1 MFEENIGLAYYI
13 AYSYFKYSN
22 SLTFQDYEDLKQEA
36 IIELWK
42 ASLDYKDIGYKFQT
56 YANKRIRRRLY
67 HVLNKIPINISR
79 TEKEAYTVDFDK
91 NIMLEEIS
99 KALDKINIDNIK
111 TVRSDLGKYA
121 TILKLEG
128 ATDTEIARLLNSNS
142 SNVKRSIETTINRL
156 KIILRIKES

>member
-1 MFEENIGLAYYI
+1 MFEENVGLAKYI
-13 AYSYFKYSN
+13 AYSYYKLNDNFTYE
-22 SLTFQDYEDLKQEA
+22 DYEDLKQEA

-42 ASLDYKDIGYKFQT
+42 ASNDYVDIGYKFQT

-67 HVLNKIPINISR
+67 HVLNNISINISSVK
-79 TEKEAYTVDFDK
+79 EEAYTVDFDK

-128 ATDTEIARLLNSNS
+128 ATDTEIAKLLNSNA
-142 SNVKRSIETTINRL
+142 SNVKRSIETTIKRLHKIL
-156 KIILRIKES
+156 KIEV

>member
-13 AYSYFKYSN
+13 AYSCFKHSN
-22 SLTFQDYEDLKQEA
+22 NLTFQDYEDLKQEA

-42 ASLDYKDIGYKFQT
+42 ASLGYKGIGYKFQT

>member
-1 MFEENIGLAYYI
+1 MFEENVGLAKYI
-13 AYSYFKYSN
+13 AYSCYKLNDNFTYE
-22 SLTFQDYEDLKQEA
+22 DYEDLKQEA

-42 ASLDYKDIGYKFQT
+42 ASNDYVDIGYKFQT

-67 HVLNKIPINISR
+67 HVLNNISINISSVK
-79 TEKEAYTVDFDK
+79 EEAYTVDFDK

-128 ATDTEIARLLNSNS
+128 ATDTEIAKLLNSNA
-142 SNVKRSIETTINRL
+142 SNVKRSIETTIKRLQKIL
-156 KIILRIKES
+156 KIEV

>member
-1 MFEENIGLAYYI
+1 MFEENIGLAKYI
-13 AYSYFKYSN
+13 AYSYYKLNGNFTYE
-22 SLTFQDYEDLKQEA
+22 DYEDLKQEA
-36 IIELWK
+36 MIELWK
-42 ASLDYKDIGYKFQT
+42 SSTDYKDIGYKFQT

-67 HVLNKIPINISR
+67 HILNSKRAINQDNI
-79 TEKEAYTVDFDK
+79 KEAYTVDFDK

-142 SNVKRSIETTINRL
+142 SNVKRSIETTIKRL
-156 KIILRIKES
+156 HKILKIKES

>member
-1 MFEENIGLAYYI
+1 MFEKNIGLAKYI
-13 AYSYFKYSN
+13 AYSYYKLNDNFTYE
-22 SLTFQDYEDLKQEA
+22 DYEDLKQEA

-67 HVLNKIPINISR
+67 YVLNKIPINISR
-79 TEKEAYTVDFDK
+79 IEKEAYIVDFDK

-128 ATDTEIARLLNSNS
+128 ATDAEIARLLNSNS
-142 SNVKRSIETTINRL
+142 SNVKRSIETTIKRL
-156 KIILRIKES
+156 HKILKIKES

>member
-13 AYSYFKYSN
+13 AYSYFKHSN
-22 SLTFQDYEDLKQEA
+22 SLTFQDYEDLEQEA

-67 HVLNKIPINISR
+67 HVLNKTPINISR

-156 KIILRIKES
+156 KIILIIKES

>member
-36 IIELWK
+36 VIELWK
-42 ASLDYKDIGYKFQT
+42 ASNDYIDIGYKFQT

-67 HVLNKIPINISR
+67 YVLNKIPINISR
-79 TEKEAYTVDFDK
+79 IEKEAYTVDFDK

-128 ATDTEIARLLNSNS
+128 ATDAEIARLLNSNS
-142 SNVKRSIETTINRL
+142 SNVKRSIETTIKRL
-156 KIILRIKES
+156 HKILKIKES

>member
-1 MFEENIGLAYYI
+1 MFEENIGLAYHI
-13 AYSYFKYSN
+13 AYSYFEIN
-22 SLTFQDYEDLKQEA
+22 NLTYEDYEDLKQEA

-42 ASLDYKDIGYKFQT
+42 ASNDYVDIGYKFQT

-67 HVLNKIPINISR
+67 HVLNNISINISSVK
-79 TEKEAYTVDFDK
+79 EEAYTVDFDK

-128 ATDTEIARLLNSNS
+128 ATDTEIAKILGSNP
-142 SNVKRSIETTINRL
+142 SNIKRSIETTIKRLQKIL
-156 KIILRIKES
+156 KIEV